1 MRNSRRTSVLV
12 FAVAALVIGFVP
24 CGPLHAQQPPA
35 NLLPNPGFEEVDAT
49 GLPVGWTVSVW
60 GGTAKDGTPAKSG
73 TAKIEVADTP
83 RTGKKAMK
91 VRWIDGS
98 VNVVVH
104 PAEMLALK
112 GKERFRLSYWFK
124 GPKDVTVYASMLTR
138 SEQNPQMDYQHSKA
152 MKGSDEWQ
160 QVIFEFSNSPEAN
173 KLAIYLRVDGD
184 GVLFDD
190 VSLERIPQQ

>member
-1 MRNSRRTSVLV
+1 
-12 FAVAALVIGFVP
+12 
-24 CGPLHAQQPPA
+24 
-35 NLLPNPGFEEVDAT
+35 LLPNPGFEEVDAT
-49 GLPVGWTVSVW
+49 GLPVGWTVNVW
-60 GGTAKDGTPAKSG
+60 SGTAKDGTPAKSG
-73 TAKIEVADTP
+73 TAKIEVTDTP

-98 VNVVVH
+98 VNVVVY

-112 GKERFRLSYWFK
+112 GKEKFRLSYWFK

-138 SEQNPQMDYQHSKA
+138 NEQNPQMDYQHSKA

-160 QVIFEFSNSPEAN
+160 QVIFEFGNSPEAN

>member
-1 MRNSRRTSVLV
+1 VLV

-24 CGPLHAQQPPA
+24 GGPLHAQQPPA
-35 NLLPNPGFEEVDAT
+35 NLLPNTGFEEVDAT

-60 GGTAKDGTPAKSG
+60 SGAAKDGTQAKSG
-73 TAKIEVADTP
+73 TAKLEVVDAA
-83 RTGKKAMK
+83 RTGKRALK

-104 PAEMLALK
+104 PVEKVALK
-112 GKERFRLSYWFK
+112 GKEKFRLSYCFK
-124 GPKDVTVYASMLTR
+124 GPKDVTVYASMLTQND
-138 SEQNPQMDYQHSKA
+138 QNPQIDYQHSKA
-152 MKGSDEWQ
+152 AKGSDEWQ

-173 KLAIYLRVDGD
+173 KLAVFLRVEGD

-190 VSLERIPQQ
+190 VTLERLALP